1 MRNNTTPTD
10 DMVNE
15 EGIDTLELYAEE
27 LPERIDLAS
36 GISCVGTAGSL
47 SCASS
52 ATGCLGTLS
61 CASTVSSET
70 V

>member
-1 MRNNTTPTD
+1 MRNDTTTND
-10 DMVNE
+10 IVNE
-15 EGIDTLELYAEE
+15 EGIETLELYAEE
-27 LPERIDLAS
+27 LPERVDFAS

>member
-1 MRNNTTPTD
+1 MDEQMITTDQPQAD
-10 DMVNE
+10 DTL
-15 EGIDTLELYAEE
+15 TLELYAEE
-27 LPERIDLAS
+27 MPDQIDLAS
-36 GISCVGTAGSL
+36 GISCVGSAGSL

-61 CASTVSSET
+61 CASTVSSQT